1 MYLNQET
8 QGKNNMA
15 LPEQHPRIWKSRLQ
29 RFQSTIRHSIR
40 LKKGN
45 SRRSMSFASDENRV
59 GLAKDDDNR
68 GLKRS
73 TKHVRR
79 KILVKELDNTVS
91 RKQDNAGTKANS
103 HSHYRNGKT
112 SLDSSSLDKRKF
124 EKIKTNGNNNRKEKK
139 ITAESSSSNAHVTEV
154 PVCGQDA
161 SKSKKRSQGPKRQ
174 RANTNIE
181 RTSLSKSKSLSI
193 LTNLFKRSNH
203 SKDKSERGK
212 SLSSATPQTV
222 ASKESRLSSG
232 YSANLETL
240 VTDIAASTSSIDSYG
255 DSDFHFRSKK
265 YYSLKRSKGSL
276 VFPKKNLPRSFSLD
290 CELDPCNPPME
301 KSRTLAA
308 IPPCIRV
315 DEYRE
320 NRGVFEKART
330 VEFVPGSSGSVAIG
344 TRADCDQNVTG
355 CSHAVGIQPGQEVD
369 PLPSATQGNG
379 VRYETRSNIT
389 HRTVKNNDAQKRHSA
404 PPSQLYSAH
413 KDSSNIGSPI
423 SSVRKTDIAA
433 GDGNNHQIEENSS
446 EGGSKFLEERSSSL
460 ETTDCGEFVNLKSDM
475 GNNSSYGQKPR
486 KFNPRDAKFKMEFL
500 RSFKNSGRSFYLKN
514 ACDGEADPIIQEN
527 DFLESYDRGLEN
539 GVFNCPAKVNSADN
553 GLTKDKCT
561 SLYEGTEPL
570 ADCKTMIDNFQKN
583 NNEQD
588 FWVVKSTIDEIT
600 EEQSNEIEN
609 TEEKIACESTERL
622 SCEKVNNEEKVCEE
636 RFCSTN
642 CGQTEEDGSTQL
654 RECLSCVK
662 TRRELT
668 DSRSLPSSPRFSES
682 SRKANAGGLNI
693 QHLRD
698 QLSADLI
705 TNRLG
710 KTWNGEHG
718 LAEKE
723 IQTVK
728 VNSLPNSSKQSLS
741 PVRSNL
747 MMYHSFPDIRK
758 LHTNH
763 LLPVNLTASTDSLN
777 SSCSLNI
784 DNNFE
789 DDSATVENN
798 GEKSPSDLSP
808 DLSRC
813 KKLGGILKSHL
824 APESFEERQRS
835 CSARIPSKSPIQHV
849 LFVENRSVSCSQLD
863 KDNDSPASTSPPYV
877 RPRIQ
882 SLEELPPCTAEV
894 VLRKKKSIIRKH
906 RMKHTA
912 SLSYV
917 DNVFNEMIDKGKRH
931 SYGGYGDNIFL
942 QLPQHVLQ
950 RSNSTGSC
958 NSSQQSINS
967 SSSFTENDL
976 GSTFS
981 VTSELSFPGN
991 FDVSLNRSRSV
1002 PGYLGIADIPQQ
1014 SPIPEERASVSDM
1027 DWPSQSEQNSDNE
1040 EDEDDDEVG
1049 CILCI
1054 VKLFIFGL
1062 HLYRY
1067 IVLFWQGPFSQ
1078 HTQSAIPPANIATYG
1093 HHCSSV
1099 CMLFIVEFICG

>member
-1 MYLNQET
+1 MSLNQET

-15 LPEQHPRIWKSRLQ
+15 LPEQHPRRWKSRLQ
-29 RFQSTIRHSIR
+29 RFQSTIRQSIR
-40 LKKGN
+40 LKKAN
-45 SRRSMSFASDENRV
+45 SARSMSFASEVNRV
-59 GLAKDDDNR
+59 GFAKDNDNL
-68 GLKRS
+68 GAQRS
-73 TKHVRR
+73 SKHVRR
-79 KILVKELDNTVS
+79 EILVKKQNNTVS
-91 RKQDNAGTKANS
+91 RKQDNGAKANS

-124 EKIKTNGNNNRKEKK
+124 EKVKTNENNNRKEKK
-139 ITAESSSSNAHVTEV
+139 ITAESSWSNAHVKEV
-154 PVCGQDA
+154 PVCGQNA
-161 SKSKKRSQGPKRQ
+161 SNSKKRTQGPKRH

-203 SKDKSERGK
+203 SKDKSDRGK
-212 SLSSATPQTV
+212 SSSFATSRTEASKELSLSSA
-222 ASKESRLSSG
+222 

-240 VTDIAASTSSIDSYG
+240 VTDITGSTSSIDSYG
-255 DSDFHFRSKK
+255 DSDSQFRSKK

-290 CELDPCNPPME
+290 SELDPCNPPME

-315 DEYRE
+315 EEYRE

-330 VEFVPGSSGSVAIG
+330 VEFVPGSCGSVAIG
-344 TRADCDQNVTG
+344 SRTDCDQNVTG
-355 CSHAVGIQPGQEVD
+355 CSHVVGIPLGREVD
-369 PLPSATQGNG
+369 PLPSATRRNG
-379 VRYETRSNIT
+379 VRQETESNII
-389 HRTVKNNDAQKRHSA
+389 HRAAKNNDAQKRHSA

-446 EGGSKFLEERSSSL
+446 EGGSKFLEERSLPL

-500 RSFKNSGRSFYLKN
+500 RSFKNSGKSFYLKN

-527 DFLESYDRGLEN
+527 DFLESYDRDPVEN
-539 GVFNCPAKVNSADN
+539 GVFNCPAKGNGADN
-553 GLTKDKCT
+553 GLTKDKSS
-561 SLYEGTEPL
+561 SLYEGTGAL
-570 ADCKTMIDNFQKN
+570 GDCKTMIDNFQKN

-588 FWVVKSTIDEIT
+588 SLVVKSTIDDIT
-600 EEQSNEIEN
+600 EEQANESQNSEQKL
-609 TEEKIACESTERL
+609 EHESTESL
-622 SCEKVNNEEKVCEE
+622 SNEKVNNEEKVCEE

-668 DSRSLPSSPRFSES
+668 GSRSLPSSPRFSES
-682 SRKANAGGLNI
+682 SRKVNAGGLNI
-693 QHLRD
+693 QPLRD
-698 QLSADLI
+698 QRSADLI

-723 IQTVK
+723 IETVK

-741 PVRSNL
+741 PVGSHL

-763 LLPVNLTASTDSLN
+763 LLPVNLTDSTDSLN

-789 DDSATVENN
+789 DDSATMENN
-798 GEKSPSDLSP
+798 DEKSPSELSP
-808 DLSRC
+808 DLLRC
-813 KKLGGILKSHL
+813 KKLEGILKSHL
-824 APESFEERQRS
+824 APESFEERQRL

-863 KDNDSPASTSPPYV
+863 KDNDSPTSTSPPYV

-894 VLRKKKSIIRKH
+894 VLRKKRSIIRKH
-906 RMKHTA
+906 RMRHTT

-931 SYGGYGDNIFL
+931 SYGGYGDKIFL
-942 QLPQHVLQ
+942 QLPHQMMQ
-950 RSNSTGSC
+950 RSNSAESC

-981 VTSELSFPGN
+981 VNSELSFPGN

-1002 PGYLGIADIPQQ
+1002 PGYLGIADIPQS
-1014 SPIPEERASVSDM
+1014 SPIPEERSSISDM
-1027 DWPSQSEQNSDNE
+1027 DWPSQSEQDSDNE
-1040 EDEDDDEVG
+1040 EDEDGDEVG
-1049 CILCI
+1049 C
-1054 VKLFIFGL
+1054 VLFI
-1062 HLYRY
+1062 
-1067 IVLFWQGPFSQ
+1067 
-1078 HTQSAIPPANIATYG
+1078 A
-1093 HHCSSV
+1093 
-1099 CMLFIVEFICG
+1099 

>member
-1 MYLNQET
+1 MSLNQET

-15 LPEQHPRIWKSRLQ
+15 LPEQHPKRWKSRLQ
-29 RFQSTIRHSIR
+29 RFQSTIRQSIR

-45 SRRSMSFASDENRV
+45 SRRSMSFVNNENRV
-59 GLAKDDDNR
+59 DLAKEDDNR
-68 GLKRS
+68 GSKRS

-79 KILVKELDNTVS
+79 EILVKEQDNTVS
-91 RKQDNAGTKANS
+91 RKQDNGTKANS

-112 SLDSSSLDKRKF
+112 SLDSFSLDKRKF

-139 ITAESSSSNAHVTEV
+139 TTAESSSSNAHVTQV

-161 SKSKKRSQGPKRQ
+161 SNLKKRSQGRKRH
-174 RANTNIE
+174 RANTNKE

-203 SKDKSERGK
+203 SKDKSDRGK
-212 SLSSATPQTV
+212 SLSSATSQTV
-222 ASKESRLSSG
+222 ASKELRLSSA

-255 DSDFHFRSKK
+255 DNDSHFRSKK

-290 CELDPCNPPME
+290 SELDPCNPPME

-315 DEYRE
+315 EEYRE

-330 VEFVPGSSGSVAIG
+330 VEFVPGSCGSVTIG
-344 TRADCDQNVTG
+344 TRPDYDQNATG
-355 CSHAVGIQPGQEVD
+355 GAHVVDIPPGQEVD
-369 PLPSATQGNG
+369 PLPSAARGNG
-379 VRYETRSNIT
+379 VRHETQSNIT
-389 HRTVKNNDAQKRHSA
+389 HRAAKNNDAQKRHSA

-446 EGGSKFLEERSSSL
+446 EGGSKFLGERSSSL

-500 RSFKNSGRSFYLKN
+500 RSFKNTGKSFYLKN

-527 DFLESYDRGLEN
+527 DFLESYDRDLEN
-539 GVFNCPAKVNSADN
+539 GVFSCPAKVNSADN
-553 GLTKDKCT
+553 GLTKDKST
-561 SLYEGTEPL
+561 SLYGGTEAL
-570 ADCKTMIDNFQKN
+570 ADCKTMIDNFHKN

-588 FWVVKSTIDEIT
+588 FFVVKSTIDETT
-600 EEQSNEIEN
+600 EEQSNESEN
-609 TEEKIACESTERL
+609 TEEKPACESTERL
-622 SCEKVNNEEKVCEE
+622 SNEKVNNEEKVCEE

-668 DSRSLPSSPRFSES
+668 DSCSLPSSPRFSES
-682 SRKANAGGLNI
+682 SRKVNAGGLNI

-698 QLSADLI
+698 QVSADLI

-710 KTWNGEHG
+710 KIWNGEHG

-728 VNSLPNSSKQSLS
+728 MNSLPNSSKQSLS
-741 PVRSNL
+741 PVGSNL

-763 LLPVNLTASTDSLN
+763 LLSVNLTDSTDSLN

-798 GEKSPSDLSP
+798 DAEKSPSELSP

-824 APESFEERQRS
+824 APESFEERQLS

-849 LFVENRSVSCSQLD
+849 LFAENRSVSCSQLD
-863 KDNDSPASTSPPYV
+863 KDNDSPTSTSPPYV

-894 VLRKKKSIIRKH
+894 VLRKKRSIIRKH

-942 QLPQHVLQ
+942 QIPEHMLQ

-1002 PGYLGIADIPQQ
+1002 PGYLGIADIPQS

-1027 DWPSQSEQNSDNE
+1027 DWPSQSEQNSDDE

-1054 VKLFIFGL
+1054 VYLFLAYGIYIDIRDSTVSEIHCI
-1062 HLYRY
+1062 HLAGT
-1067 IVLFWQGPFSQ
+1067 LQ
-1078 HTQSAIPPANIATYG
+1078 PAHSKCYCTSK
-1093 HHCSSV
+1093 HCHIWPS
-1099 CMLFIVEFICG
+1099 L